1 MSKNMNLLSKLKFI
15 LKKPKLIVVVG
26 SGRTSA
32 KKAVFQVLSRH
43 PQAPERSEGW
53 RRRNLLRPGKDILLS
68 ESDLKN
74 PRDIEEL
81 KFLIDRSS
89 LFVLV
94 ATHTGDILSERD
106 SFAGNKE
113 TIEEI
118 RKLSKTILPQNWL
131 ILNFDD
137 EAARE
142 MSDMSNLKTIT
153 FGFQQGAD
161 FQASDINLNG
171 RDARSASVAG
181 EPVLGTNFKIN
192 YKGNIVPVWLEGI
205 CNKEQIYSALAA
217 ACVGTIFDLN
227 LIEISQAL
235 KNCHF

>member
-1 MSKNMNLLSKLKFI
+1 MNLLSKLKFI
-15 LKKPKLIVVVG
+15 LKKPKVIIVAG

-32 KKAVFQVLSRH
+32 KKAVFQVLNRY
-43 PQAPERSEGW
+43 PEA
-53 RRRNLLRPGKDILLS
+53 GKDVLIS

-81 KFLIDRSS
+81 KFLIDKSS

-106 SFAGNKE
+106 SIVGNK
-113 TIEEI
+113 TAAEEI
-118 RKLSKTILPQNWL
+118 RKLSKTIPPQNCWL

-142 MSDMSNLKTIT
+142 ISDVPNLKTIT

-161 FQASDINLNG
+161 FKASDINLNG
-171 RDARSASVAG
+171 
-181 EPVLGTNFKIN
+181 GTNFKIN
-192 YKGNIVPVWLEGI
+192 YKGNIVPVWMDGI
-205 CNKEQIYSALAA
+205 CNKEQIYSTLAA
-217 ACVGTIFDLN
+217 ACVGTILGLN

-235 KNCHF
+235 KNYHPIPVQKGNSLL

>member
-1 MSKNMNLLSKLKFI
+1 MNLLSKLKFI
-15 LKKPKLIVVVG
+15 LKKPKVIIVAG

-32 KKAVFQVLSRH
+32 KKAVFQVLNRY
-43 PQAPERSEGW
+43 PEA
-53 RRRNLLRPGKDILLS
+53 GKDVLIS

-81 KFLIDRSS
+81 KFLIDKSS

-106 SFAGNKE
+106 SIVGNKE

-118 RKLSKTILPQNWL
+118 RKLSKTIPPQNCWL

-137 EAARE
+137 EATRE
-142 MSDMSNLKTIT
+142 ISDVPNLKTIT

-161 FQASDINLNG
+161 FKASDINLNG
-171 RDARSASVAG
+171 RDARSAREAG

-192 YKGNIVPVWLEGI
+192 YKGNIVPVWMDGI
-205 CNKEQIYSALAA
+205 CNKEQIYSTLAA
-217 ACVGTIFDLN
+217 ACVGTILGLN

-235 KNCHF
+235 KNNHF

>member
-15 LKKPKLIVVVG
+15 LKKPKVIIVAG

-32 KKAVFQVLSRH
+32 KKAVFQVLNRY
-43 PQAPERSEGW
+43 PEA
-53 RRRNLLRPGKDILLS
+53 GKDVLIS

-81 KFLIDRSS
+81 KFLIDKSS

-106 SFAGNKE
+106 SIVGNK
-113 TIEEI
+113 TAAEEI
-118 RKLSKTILPQNWL
+118 RKLSKTIPPQNCWL

-142 MSDMSNLKTIT
+142 ISDVPNLKTIT

-161 FQASDINLNG
+161 FKASDINLNG
-171 RDARSASVAG
+171 
-181 EPVLGTNFKIN
+181 GTNFKIN
-192 YKGNIVPVWLEGI
+192 YKGNIVPVWMDGI
-205 CNKEQIYSALAA
+205 CNKEQIYSTLAA
-217 ACVGTIFDLN
+217 ACVGTILGLN

-235 KNCHF
+235 KNNHF

>member
-1 MSKNMNLLSKLKFI
+1 MNLLSKLKFI
-15 LKKPKLIVVVG
+15 LKKPKVIIITG
-26 SGRTSA
+26 EGREYT
-32 KKAVFQVLSRH
+32 KKSTFQVLSRH
-43 PQAPERSEGW
+43 PEA
-53 RRRNLLRPGKDILLS
+53 GKDVLLS

-74 PRDIEEL
+74 PHDIEEL
-81 KFLIDRSS
+81 KFLIDKSS
-89 LFVLV
+89 LFILV
-94 ATHTGDILSERD
+94 ATHTGDIFPERD
-106 SFAGNKE
+106 SISGNKE

-131 ILNFDD
+131 VLNFDD

-142 MSDMSNLKTIT
+142 MSDMPNLKTIT
-153 FGFQQGAD
+153 FGFQQRAD
-161 FQASDINLNG
+161 FQASDIKING
-171 RDARSASVAG
+171 RDASSAREAG

-217 ACVGTIFDLN
+217 ACVGTILDLN

-235 KNCHF
+235 KNYHPTSDKKDGN

>member
-1 MSKNMNLLSKLKFI
+1 MNLLSKLKFI
-15 LKKPKLIVVVG
+15 LKKPKVIIVAG

-32 KKAVFQVLSRH
+32 KKAVFQVLNRY
-43 PQAPERSEGW
+43 PEA
-53 RRRNLLRPGKDILLS
+53 GKDVLIS

-81 KFLIDRSS
+81 KFLIDKSS

-106 SFAGNKE
+106 SIVGNK
-113 TIEEI
+113 TAAEEI
-118 RKLSKTILPQNWL
+118 RKLSKTIPPQNCWL

-142 MSDMSNLKTIT
+142 ISDVPNLKTIT

-161 FQASDINLNG
+161 FKASDINLNG
-171 RDARSASVAG
+171 
-181 EPVLGTNFKIN
+181 GTNFKIN
-192 YKGNIVPVWLEGI
+192 YKGNIVPVWMDGI
-205 CNKEQIYSALAA
+205 CNKEQIYSTLAA
-217 ACVGTIFDLN
+217 ACVGTILGLN

-235 KNCHF
+235 KNNHF